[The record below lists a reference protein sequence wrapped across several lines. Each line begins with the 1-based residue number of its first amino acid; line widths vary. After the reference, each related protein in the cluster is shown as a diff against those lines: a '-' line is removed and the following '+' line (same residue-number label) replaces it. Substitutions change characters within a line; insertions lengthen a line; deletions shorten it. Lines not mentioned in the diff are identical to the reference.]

1 MQWQFFPPKTQL
13 TEIIQMTTKVIS
25 SDLFLLKIGA
35 KVICSMKAKLQKY
48 ISYSSDI
55 AMTSSSGR
63 PSVVYYFFVPVVSL
77 MAANIVLFF
86 LTSLIVNGY
95 KSCWTGRCVTHCAY
109 VFDNMHEKGPR
120 D

>member
-55 AMTSSSGR
+55 AMTSFLVRSSLRRVLLLRAGGVSHGR
-63 PSVVYYFFVPVVSL
+63 QHCPLLPHVSHRQRIQKL
-77 MAANIVLFF
+77 LDRKVCH
-86 LTSLIVNGY
+86 SLCI
-95 KSCWTGRCVTHCAY
+95 RI
-109 VFDNMHEKGPR
+109 
-120 D
+120 

>member
-1 MQWQFFPPKTQL
+1 MRNTFEMPR
-13 TEIIQMTTKVIS
+13 IS
-25 SDLFLLKIGA
+25 CVD
-35 KVICSMKAKLQKY
+35 
-48 ISYSSDI
+48 DI

-95 KSCWTGRCVTHCAY
+95 KSCWTGRCVTVPIY
-109 VFDNMHEKGPR
+109 LIIMHSPILIIILLNYR
-120 D
+120 AIRLVCRNVL